1 MHFFAQI
8 FHDLFNWA
16 AVEAAINQLP
26 VADGHVNVLLVPAV
40 EEVLYVVVLGLV
52 IVEV

>member
-8 FHDLFNWA
+8 VHDLFYWA

-26 VADGHVNVLLVPAV
+26 VADGHVDVLLVPAV
-40 EEVLYVVVLGLV
+40 EEVWNVVVLCFV